1 MSYKLTLKQ
10 ESSYL
15 HVIVTGLNSWENVAS
30 YLAEIMRECM
40 ARRVYRVLIEERLD
54 GPRLGTMDVYQIASE
69 GADRAKG
76 LFEAI
81 AYVDVNAKG
90 RLMGFAETV
99 AVNRGLP
106 VTVFATVDEAK
117 NWLLKGDR
125 AMSGD

>member
-10 ESSYL
+10 EPSYL

-40 ARRVYRVLIEERLD
+40 ARRVYRVLIEERLE

-81 AYVDVNAKG
+81 AYVDANAKG
-90 RLMGFAETV
+90 RLMEFAETV

-106 VTVFATVDEAK
+106 VTVFATVDEARK
-117 NWLLKGDR
+117 WLTER
-125 AMSGD
+125 

>member
-10 ESSYL
+10 EPSYL

-81 AYVDVNAKG
+81 AYVDANAKG
-90 RLMGFAETV
+90 RLMEFAETV

-106 VTVFATVDEAK
+106 VTVFATVDEARK
-117 NWLLKGDR
+117 WLTER
-125 AMSGD
+125 

>member
-10 ESSYL
+10 EPSYL

-30 YLAEIMRECM
+30 YLAQIMRECM

-81 AYVDVNAKG
+81 AYVDANAKG
-90 RLMGFAETV
+90 RLMEFAETV

-106 VTVFATVDEAK
+106 VTVFATVDEARK
-117 NWLLKGDR
+117 WLTER
-125 AMSGD
+125 